1 MASGEPPVP
10 SPDGG
15 LYAASRRS
23 FISRYLK
30 YLGGNATDKWDDCLR
45 LALETT
51 METLKEKGFTHVSHC
66 WLGHEADR
74 VAWDKLFRSLDIDA
88 VEWPFTAQGN
98 APDEIA
104 TGVSPT
110 YQKWRLDRGLPVS
123 DSTKFFGSVKATV
136 LSLSQREIVWD
147 NSSNYPPQPEAPIT
161 GPFQFAL
168 PVWIDIDNLFF
179 GKNNHLLDMI
189 NNEIIPPHLAVSWH
203 NEDEGCV
210 TVVVGFSPTT
220 CIEPVDE
227 QVEPSIRYLWQSVIA
242 WAFEAYYGGTMT
254 LATFLRVRKAV
265 PVAYDADCSPWDIID
280 MASEIFDDAR
290 EDVLGFMRRAQEKR
304 DYIAQCRAEVLE
316 IIQKPLTE
324 AKAELSRWVCQGSLA
339 FDYMEASGDDQRL
352 EAARE
357 IWVSSTTDE
366 RTIQEACIWAW
377 GPHDMAV

>member
-1 MASGEPPVP
+1 MVSGQPPVP

-15 LYAASRRS
+15 LYAGSRRS

-66 WLGHEADR
+66 WLGYEADR

-88 VEWPFTAQGN
+88 VEWPFSAQGN
-98 APDEIA
+98 APDKIA
-104 TGVSPT
+104 IGVSPT

-136 LSLSQREIVWD
+136 LSLSQRKIVWD
-147 NSSNYPPQPEAPIT
+147 NSSNYPFQLKAPIT

-168 PVWIDIDNLFF
+168 P
-179 GKNNHLLDMI
+179 
-189 NNEIIPPHLAVSWH
+189 
-203 NEDEGCV
+203 DEGCV

-220 CIEPVDE
+220 CIEPGDE

-265 PVAYDADCSPWDIID
+265 PVAYDADCSPRDVID

-304 DYIAQCRAEVLE
+304 GYIAQCRAEVLK

-339 FDYMEASGDDQRL
+339 FDCMEASGDNQRL